1 MESLKTALEELMKFE
16 QTGDWY
22 YFSLAIDSL
31 LEAIENVNKKK
42 GQNND

>member
-1 MESLKTALEELMKFE
+1 MESLKAALEDLIKFE

-31 LEAIENVNKKK
+31 LEAIENQKEKK
-42 GQNND
+42 G

>member
-1 MESLKTALEELMKFE
+1 MESLKIALEELMKFE

-31 LEAIENVNKKK
+31 LEAIENEK
-42 GQNND
+42 NNESKT

>member
-1 MESLKTALEELMKFE
+1 MESLKIALEELMKFE

-31 LEAIENVNKKK
+31 LEAIENENEKK
-42 GQNND
+42 G

>member
-31 LEAIENVNKKK
+31 LEAIENENKKK
-42 GQNND
+42 G